1 MNAAQALQA
10 ARAAGIQVKIDGVDL
25 LLRASAPPSAAV
37 LEGLSR
43 HKVHV
48 LALLRLEKVEWTPD
62 DWRAFF
68 DERAG
73 ILEFDGGLPRVEA
86 EDQAFACCLV
96 EWLNRNPARS
106 APGLCLAC
114 GDREYG
120 YDPLVPYGVEP
131 TGHAWLHSRCWE
143 AWHAARKGEAVAALR
158 AMGIGKT
165 DSDGMKGG
173 PPGQGGGA
181 KEILRS
187 TPNPYGP

>member
-25 LLRASAPPSAAV
+25 LLSASAPPSAAV

-73 ILEFDGGLPRVEA
+73 ILEFDGGLPRAEA
-86 EDQAFACCLV
+86 EDQAFACCVV

-106 APGLCLAC
+106 APGRCLAC

-120 YDPLVPYGVEP
+120 YDPLLPYGVEP

-143 AWHAARKGEAVAALR
+143 AWHAARKGEAVAALK

-173 PPGQGGGA
+173 PGHGGGES
-181 KEILRS
+181 KKF
-187 TPNPYGP
+187 